1 MKNKMIKTLS
11 LMMVFTIM
19 GLMTQNIVSFAQS
32 MSISQS
38 GIEMIK
44 TLEGGFRSTAYKVVD
59 TEKYYTIGYGHY
71 GSDVTA
77 GMTITEARAEEL
89 LRKDISSAVNS
100 VNTFLNNNQI
110 WLTQNQFDA
119 LVSFTYNCGNVW
131 IRTAPFDLRDYLKN
145 GISNY
150 SNAEIRAAFTVWNKS
165 GGKVLDGLTNRR
177 NKEADLFLKDRT
189 SSGSTAP
196 YATGPLYIQSDAKW
210 ANYTHGTGTL
220 QFSGCGIFAL
230 VNAVYALT
238 GNDMGVVNVAD
249 WAHSIGA
256 YNSGNSKEGTRRNEL
271 YPNVTAKYGAQ
282 YKFSVTNTGTYGNSS
297 SSGLINHLQNGG
309 VAIGHVENH
318 FMALVGYSD
327 GKILVYDS
335 APSSERGTTRNGD
348 WKTAAE
354 LTVGKANLDWYCL
367 ISSSEPTPKPTPRYQ
382 PDPSQYKV
390 SYSRALYYK
399 DGWTESSTMHGND
412 VKYIQVCLYYLGYDL
427 DTDGWFGPGTRA
439 VVKAFQQHYGLEA
452 DGACGP
458 ATWPVIEKA
467 VADNPSDQPP
477 TAVNLSIN
485 QTQFKVGDYAVFSF
499 SSNNNP
505 AGFEIQITHE
515 GTAYPM
521 ETILDSQTYKFEC
534 KYAGKYEAYV
544 RAWNY
549 FGGCNSNIVSFNVES
564 DDISEKP
571 TPRYE
576 PDTSQ
581 YRASYSRALYYK
593 DGWTESSTMHG
604 DDVKYIQVCLYY
616 LGYNLDT
623 DGWFG
628 PGTRAVV
635 KAFQQHHGLEA
646 DGSCGPATWPVIEK
660 AVADNPSP
668 NLSTYTVTY
677 NANGGSG
684 APSAQ
689 TKKHGTTLTL
699 SSAKPTRSGYT
710 FMGWAESAG
719 AANAKYQAGAS
730 FTDNKNVT
738 LYAVWKQVTLSSV
751 TIKKLPT
758 KKTYTVG
765 EKFDPTGMIVKLT
778 YSDGSTKEITSGY
791 TYTPMGAMNTVG
803 QQTIAVA
810 YQGKGTGFKVTVEPS
825 LNSISIKAKPSKLT
839 YTVGETLNTSGLKL
853 TATYSDGT
861 TKEITSGFT
870 CTPTKLS
877 TKGQQLI
884 TLKYGNVSTSFY
896 VTVNGAGVKQIRV
909 TQRPTKTTY
918 ATGNT
923 LNTSGM
929 KVTVTYTDGSTKVIT
944 SGFTCT
950 PTKLETVGTQWITV
964 KYGGTAT
971 AFNVKVEQRAQSIRV
986 ITKPSKTAYVVG
998 NTLNTSGM
1006 KVRAT
1011 YSDGTTK
1018 DVTSGF
1024 TCTPTKL
1031 TTAGNQW
1038 ITVVYA
1044 GQSTAFSVKVEPKA
1058 KTLRISQQ
1066 PTKKTYTVGDVLNTS
1081 GLQLI
1086 ATYDDGTAKVVTS
1099 GFVCSPV
1106 VLNTAG
1112 NQWITV
1118 IYGGQSTAYSVKVT
1132 KAVSNVTIANKP
1144 NKQTYTVGDT
1154 FAPAGMKLK
1163 VTYSDN
1169 TTEVITSGY
1178 TYTPT
1183 GKLNTEGQ
1191 QKIVVS
1197 YGGKSTGFYVTVNK
1211 PSGNTVTSVLI
1222 GKLPTK
1228 KTYKRGE
1235 TFDPTGM
1242 TVKVTYADGTTSVMA
1257 GGYTYTPS
1265 APLTK
1270 AGQQVITVGYG
1281 GKYTGFKVTVE

>member
-1 MKNKMIKTLS
+1 
-11 LMMVFTIM
+11 
-19 GLMTQNIVSFAQS
+19 
-32 MSISQS
+32 
-38 GIEMIK
+38 
-44 TLEGGFRSTAYKVVD
+44 
-59 TEKYYTIGYGHY
+59 
-71 GSDVTA
+71 
-77 GMTITEARAEEL
+77 
-89 LRKDISSAVNS
+89 
-100 VNTFLNNNQI
+100 
-110 WLTQNQFDA
+110 
-119 LVSFTYNCGNVW
+119 
-131 IRTAPFDLRDYLKN
+131 
-145 GISNY
+145 
-150 SNAEIRAAFTVWNKS
+150 
-165 GGKVLDGLTNRR
+165 
-177 NKEADLFLKDRT
+177 
-189 SSGSTAP
+189 
-196 YATGPLYIQSDAKW
+196 
-210 ANYTHGTGTL
+210 
-220 QFSGCGIFAL
+220 
-230 VNAVYALT
+230 
-238 GNDMGVVNVAD
+238 
-249 WAHSIGA
+249 
-256 YNSGNSKEGTRRNEL
+256 
-271 YPNVTAKYGAQ
+271 
-282 YKFSVTNTGTYGNSS
+282 
-297 SSGLINHLQNGG
+297 
-309 VAIGHVENH
+309 
-318 FMALVGYSD
+318 
-327 GKILVYDS
+327 
-335 APSSERGTTRNGD
+335 
-348 WKTAAE
+348 
-354 LTVGKANLDWYCL
+354 
-367 ISSSEPTPKPTPRYQ
+367 
-382 PDPSQYKV
+382 
-390 SYSRALYYK
+390 
-399 DGWTESSTMHGND
+399 MHGDD
-412 VKYIQVCLYYLGYDL
+412 VKYIQVCLRYLGYDL

-439 VVKAFQQHYGLEA
+439 AVKAFQQHYGLEA

-458 ATWPVIEKA
+458 ATWPVIEQA
-467 VADNPSDQPP
+467 VANNPPP
-477 TAVNLSIN
+477 NRVVAPTEAYIDIN
-485 QTQFKVGDYAVFSF
+485 GDRFDAGETVSFSFRGNNDAQFTIGIDKGDTRVITEVCSSYSTSTLEPGDYSAYVTAWNSAGHVDSGRVYFTVYANPNF
-499 SSNNNP
+499 EPKATVTDNNHTYLLYDDLMTWTQ
-505 AGFEIQITHE
+505 AKAKCEEFGGHLVTITSAHEQEVVNGMLDKGIRDFYWIGASDTETE
-515 GTAYPM
+515 GTFKWVTGEAFSYTNWRSGEPNNDG
-521 ETILDSQTYKFEC
+521 EED
-534 KYAGKYEAYV
+534 YAH
-544 RAWNY
+544 
-549 FGGCNSNIVSFNVES
+549 
-564 DDISEKP
+564 
-571 TPRYE
+571 
-576 PDTSQ
+576 
-581 YRASYSRALYYK
+581 LYAYK
-593 DGWTESSTMHG
+593 DKSAWGEWNDIKENASG
-604 DDVKYIQVCLYY
+604 NK
-616 LGYNLDT
+616 
-623 DGWFG
+623 FG
-628 PGTRAVV
+628 
-635 KAFQQHHGLEA
+635 FILEKE
-646 DGSCGPATWPVIEK
+646 P
-660 AVADNPSP
+660 
-668 NLSTYTVTY
+668 STYTVTY

-710 FMGWAESAG
+710 FMGWAESILKAKAGFVSYSPG
-719 AANAKYQAGAS
+719 AAYSENA
-730 FTDNKNVT
+730 DLR
-738 LYAVWKQVTLSSV
+738 LYAVFKEVTLSSV

-1281 GKYTGFKVTVE
+1281 GKYTGFKVTVES

>member
-1 MKNKMIKTLS
+1 ML
-11 LMMVFTIM
+11 
-19 GLMTQNIVSFAQS
+19 
-32 MSISQS
+32 
-38 GIEMIK
+38 
-44 TLEGGFRSTAYKVVD
+44 FRS
-59 TEKYYTIGYGHY
+59 
-71 GSDVTA
+71 
-77 GMTITEARAEEL
+77 
-89 LRKDISSAVNS
+89 SS
-100 VNTFLNNNQI
+100 
-110 WLTQNQFDA
+110 
-119 LVSFTYNCGNVW
+119 
-131 IRTAPFDLRDYLKN
+131 
-145 GISNY
+145 
-150 SNAEIRAAFTVWNKS
+150 
-165 GGKVLDGLTNRR
+165 
-177 NKEADLFLKDRT
+177 
-189 SSGSTAP
+189 
-196 YATGPLYIQSDAKW
+196 
-210 ANYTHGTGTL
+210 
-220 QFSGCGIFAL
+220 IF
-230 VNAVYALT
+230 
-238 GNDMGVVNVAD
+238 
-249 WAHSIGA
+249 
-256 YNSGNSKEGTRRNEL
+256 
-271 YPNVTAKYGAQ
+271 
-282 YKFSVTNTGTYGNSS
+282 SS
-297 SSGLINHLQNGG
+297 SSLG
-309 VAIGHVENH
+309 VSFRGNNDAQFTIGIDKGDTRVITEVCSSYSTSTLEPGDYSAYVTAWNSAGHVDSGRVYFTVYANPNFEPKATVTDNNH
-318 FMALVGYSD
+318 TYLLYDDLMTWTQAKAKCEEFGGHLVTITSAHEQEVVNGMLDKGIRDFYWIGASD
-327 GKILVYDS
+327 T
-335 APSSERGTTRNGD
+335 ETEGTFKWVTGEAFSYTNWRSG
-348 WKTAAE
+348 
-354 LTVGKANLDWYCL
+354 
-367 ISSSEPTPKPTPRYQ
+367 EPNNDGEEDY
-382 PDPSQYKV
+382 
-390 SYSRALYYK
+390 AHLYAYK
-399 DGWTESSTMHGND
+399 DKSAWGEWNDIKENASGN
-412 VKYIQVCLYYLGYDL
+412 K
-427 DTDGWFGPGTRA
+427 FG
-439 VVKAFQQHYGLEA
+439 FILE
-452 DGACGP
+452 
-458 ATWPVIEKA
+458 K
-467 VADNPSDQPP
+467 
-477 TAVNLSIN
+477 
-485 QTQFKVGDYAVFSF
+485 
-499 SSNNNP
+499 
-505 AGFEIQITHE
+505 
-515 GTAYPM
+515 
-521 ETILDSQTYKFEC
+521 
-534 KYAGKYEAYV
+534 
-544 RAWNY
+544 
-549 FGGCNSNIVSFNVES
+549 
-564 DDISEKP
+564 
-571 TPRYE
+571 E
-576 PDTSQ
+576 P
-581 YRASYSRALYYK
+581 
-593 DGWTESSTMHG
+593 
-604 DDVKYIQVCLYY
+604 
-616 LGYNLDT
+616 
-623 DGWFG
+623 
-628 PGTRAVV
+628 
-635 KAFQQHHGLEA
+635 
-646 DGSCGPATWPVIEK
+646 
-660 AVADNPSP
+660 
-668 NLSTYTVTY
+668 STYTVTY

-791 TYTPMGAMNTVG
+791 TYTPTGAMNTVG

-825 LNSISIKAKPSKLT
+825 LNSISIKSKPNKLT

-877 TKGQQLI
+877 SKGQQLI
-884 TLKYGNVSTSFY
+884 TVKYGNVSTSFY
-896 VTVNGAGVKQIRV
+896 VSVNGAGVKQIRV

-918 ATGNT
+918 VTGNT

-1066 PTKKTYTVGDVLNTS
+1066 PTKKTYNVGDVLNTS

-1144 NKQTYTVGDT
+1144 TKQTYTVGDT